1 MAGDEFV
8 SQRGLFVTSGGGGEK
23 LIVMLH
29 GLGANSAVWRRM
41 IALAPQRWAGRWV
54 APDFRGH
61 GRSAMQG
68 PWGYAAHAADIAAL
82 IEDEKTENVT
92 LLGHSF
98 GGPVAALVAAGWF
111 GPRMREV
118 VAVGVKID
126 WTEDEVAKAR
136 ELALRPARSFSTRA
150 EAIERYLKVSGL
162 FGLVDPASPEA
173 LAGVT
178 GNEGDYRVA
187 LDPRAYGAVGPSI
200 EKLLRLASAL
210 RLAAG
215 ANDPMVSL
223 GQMRRIDPAAI
234 VFDDVGH
241 NAHWEAPESVWNFVN
256 PPPPVAGAA

>member
-1 MAGDEFV
+1 MAGEEFV
-8 SQRGLFVTSGGGGEK
+8 SQRGLFVASGGSGEK

-68 PWGYAAHAADIAAL
+68 PWGYAAHGADVAAL
-82 IEDEKTENVT
+82 IEDEKAENVT

-98 GGPVAALVAAGWF
+98 GGPVATLVATGWF
-111 GPRMREV
+111 GPRVREV

-136 ELALRPARSFSTRA
+136 ELALRPARTFATRQ
-150 EAIERYLKVSGL
+150 EATERYLKVSGL
-162 FGLVDPASPEA
+162 FGMVDPASPEA
-173 LAGVT
+173 QAGIT
-178 GNEGDYRVA
+178 GTEGSYRVA
-187 LDPRAYGAVGPSI
+187 LDPCAYGAVGPPI
-200 EKLLRLASAL
+200 EALLRLADAPL

-215 ANDPMVSL
+215 AKDPMVSL
-223 GQMRRIDPAAI
+223 AQMRVVDPAAI
-234 VFDDVGH
+234 VFDGVGH
-241 NAHWEAPESVWNFVN
+241 NAHWEAPERVWDL
-256 PPPPVAGAA
+256 VAPAAR